1 MSTQNRVKGIIQ
13 NECENSVHNLEPTL
27 NIHGLD
33 SLLCFWCASK
43 YFDKLNQWLYYGV
56 AVASLCFVLS
66 LEIYWTT

>member
-1 MSTQNRVKGIIQ
+1 MFTQNRVKGIIQ

-43 YFDKLNQWLYYGV
+43 YFDTIESMTCIMVWLLLP
-56 AVASLCFVLS
+56 SVLFC
-66 LEIYWTT
+66 L